1 MRRSLMQDYGEED
14 EEVVEI
20 IIVIMI
26 KTSEWV
32 FSSQA
37 APPIFRELAR
47 RIPLIRRQCLT
58 TSWLS
63 V

>member
-20 IIVIMI
+20 IIVIII

-32 FSSQA
+32 FFFTSCSV
-37 APPIFRELAR
+37 E
-47 RIPLIRRQCLT
+47 RIEYHYLHSLDYFNVK
-58 TSWLS
+58 L
-63 V
+63 

>member
-32 FSSQA
+32 F
-37 APPIFRELAR
+37 FF
-47 RIPLIRRQCLT
+47 
-58 TSWLS
+58 TSCYVENIEYHYLHS
-63 V
+63 LDYFNVKL